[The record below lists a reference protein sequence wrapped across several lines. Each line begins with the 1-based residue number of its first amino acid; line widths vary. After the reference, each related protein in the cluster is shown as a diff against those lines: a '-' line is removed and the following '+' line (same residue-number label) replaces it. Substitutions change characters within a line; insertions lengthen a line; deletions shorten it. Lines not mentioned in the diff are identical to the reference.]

1 VTPLPR
7 HLLRLDAHPLLAP
20 AAWDALAAYGRD
32 LTVVVNVAHG
42 PGSGRDPSYT
52 AAMTALAGAGVH
64 LLGYLDLAFATRPA
78 AQLLADVGR
87 WCGYPVS
94 GVFLDHA
101 PASPFAIGPVAVAVQ
116 AAQRAGLDL
125 AVLNPGVPPDRTYR
139 DLGTAICVFDGPW
152 AQYRRWDGA
161 GARRGDGHLVYAVP
175 PAELPAAR
183 RLMAARGA
191 GFGLVTDL
199 APPEPYAG
207 LPAWCELAL
216 VA

>member
-1 VTPLPR
+1 MTPSPR

-52 AAMTALAGAGVH
+52 AAMAALAEAGVH

-87 WCGYPVS
+87 WCGYPVA
-94 GVFLDHA
+94 GVFLDRA

-116 AAQRAGLDL
+116 AAQRAGLDR

-139 DLGTAICVFDGPW
+139 DLGAAICVFDGPW
-152 AQYRRWDGA
+152 AQYRRWDGT

-183 RLMAARGA
+183 RLMARLGA